1 MTIILR
7 PLTRRRH
14 QVRHSMPHQP
24 RRGWNLRPR
33 LSQHRRQSH
42 QRQKSVSRL
51 KNPQTLMR
59 LNHCQDLFSKEVQ
72 IKWTRRISKEVQIK
86 WTRLISKEVQIKW
99 TRLTK
104 TRIRTPE
111 SAQTIRIRIPKSR
124 LTLQVFPTVTTS
136 ASPFLASPGLQ
147 PRTPR

>member
-24 RRGWNLRPR
+24 RRGWNPRPR
-33 LSQHRRQSH
+33 LSQQRRQRH
-42 QRQKSVSRL
+42 HRQKSVSRL

-72 IKWTRRISKEVQIK
+72 IKWTR
-86 WTRLISKEVQIKW
+86 
-99 TRLTK
+99 LTK

-111 SAQTIRIRIPKSR
+111 SAQTIRIQIPKSR

>member
-24 RRGWNLRPR
+24 RKGWNPRPR
-33 LSQHRRQSH
+33 RSQQRRQSH

-72 IKWTRRISKEVQIK
+72 IKWTR
-86 WTRLISKEVQIKW
+86 LISKEVQIKW

-111 SAQTIRIRIPKSR
+111 SAQTIRIQIPKSR